1 MEAAIRELTREA
13 LDRKAA
19 DLKRGLFEMKV
30 KKGFGQLEQTA
41 APKVQRRQ
49 RARLLTAAREDEL
62 GVRKLAGTRMDI
74 EDKKAKT
81 AAEKAAAPRAVK
93 PRPPP
98 RRPSRVAKKAPRGAR
113 RRASSTGS
121 GSAGAAER
129 GGNDPGSAG
138 QKNQDR
144 HRGLGQDEQDRFRDP
159 DAARP
164 PSAL

>member
-93 PRPPP
+93 PKAAPKEAVPGREEG
-98 RRPSRVAKKAPRGAR
+98 AKGGKAKGFF
-113 RRASSTGS
+113 
-121 GSAGAAER
+121 
-129 GGNDPGSAG
+129 
-138 QKNQDR
+138 
-144 HRGLGQDEQDRFRDP
+144 DRFRFG
-159 DAARP
+159 RR
-164 PSAL
+164 SGTRGQ